1 MSAGS
6 FANLTLTVKK
16 ASALAANDVVV
27 AFVDEYNRGKYY
39 RPDLMTLVP
48 TATTGPQAGDAA
60 NVWLPK
66 VGTVTQVLDPTG
78 GATGPY
84 KVTLIPGTSDTVN
97 VASVLTVTVDQNAL
111 FIVAN
116 SGTW

>member
-39 RPDLMTLVP
+39 RPDLMTL
-48 TATTGPQAGDAA
+48 APQAGDAA

-66 VGTVTQVLDPTG
+66 VTAVSQVTDPTG
-78 GATGPY
+78 GSTGPY
-84 KVTLIPGTSDTVN
+84 KVTLAPGSSDTVN
-97 VASVLTVTVDQNAL
+97 VASVLSVVVDQNAL

>member
-1 MSAGS
+1 MAAGS

-39 RPDLMTLVP
+39 RPDLMTL
-48 TATTGPQAGDAA
+48 APQAGDAA

-66 VGTVTQVLDPTG
+66 VGTVTQVVDPTG
-78 GATGPY
+78 GSTGPY
-84 KVTLIPGTSDTVN
+84 KVTLIPGSSDTVN

-116 SGTW
+116 AGTW

>member
-1 MSAGS
+1 MAAGS

-16 ASALAANDVVV
+16 ASALVANDVVV
-27 AFVDEYNRGKYY
+27 AFIDEYNRGKYY
-39 RPDLMTLVP
+39 RPDLMAL
-48 TATTGPQAGDAA
+48 APQAGDAA

-66 VGTVTQVLDPTG
+66 VGTATQVSDPTG

-84 KVTLIPGTSDTVN
+84 KVTLIPGTSDTVD
-97 VASVLTVTVDQNAL
+97 VASVLNVVVDQNAL

-116 SGTW
+116 AGTW